1 MQQLTPHLDTGSSVI
16 FRSSTVATATNLG
29 TSIYSATKGALN
41 KIAQIAANELAGR
54 KIRVNVVS
62 PRPIETPGLENA
74 IPQDDIAHLAASTPL
89 QRIGKPDEIAEV
101 VLFLASEKA
110 CFINGT
116 VLLVDGGFITYAIK

>member
-1 MQQLTPHLDTGSSVI
+1 MQQLTPHLGTGSSVI

-74 IPQDDIAHLAASTPL
+74 IPQDAIAHLAASTPL

-116 VLLVDGGFITYAIK
+116 ELLVGGGFITYAIK